1 MRRWSSSNF
10 VARIEE
16 ESVHVS
22 TSQWSMFLLSRD
34 FFFFFGLS
42 LSCEIENNG
51 TGSRTGQVYPNYYFL
66 KLISIFPNK

>member
-1 MRRWSSSNF
+1 MRWWSSSNF

-34 FFFFFGLS
+34 LFSFFFFGLS
-42 LSCEIENNG
+42 LSCIMVLAA
-51 TGSRTGQVYPNYYFL
+51 GQVYPNYYFL